1 MSAPRGTLP
10 PVKPTP
16 LLALT
21 VGDPAGI
28 GPETVL
34 RSLAE
39 PEVRCAARLVVIGP
53 AELRPRGVPSLAEG
67 DASRWRESLAEGG
80 AGWIPLEGLARWRTG
95 ETSREGGVAA
105 LAALRVG
112 HRLALA
118 RDVDAL
124 VTAPVS
130 KEALHAAGEKVE
142 GQTGLLGSWCGVSDH
157 QMLAV
162 AGKLRVLL
170 CTRHLP
176 LREAIAALD
185 EELVLRHLR
194 LFRRGLERLGFRSP
208 RLALA
213 GLNPHAGEH
222 GMFGD
227 EEREILEP
235 AAARAREEGILV
247 VGPISPDVVFADG
260 AKGHYAG
267 VLALYHDQAFI
278 PIKLLGEGCG
288 FTVILGLPYLRLSPA
303 HGVAFDIAGKGVA
316 RHADLVATL
325 LQAAEWGA
333 GFAGW

>member
-1 MSAPRGTLP
+1 
-10 PVKPTP
+10 VKPTP

-34 RSLAE
+34 RALAE
-39 PEVRCAARLVVIGP
+39 PEVRRAARLVVIGP
-53 AELRPRGVPSLAEG
+53 AELRPDGVRPLDEC
-67 DASRWRESLAEGG
+67 DAARWREALADGS
-80 AGWIPLEGLARWRTG
+80 AGWIPLEGLRSWRTG
-95 ETSREGGVAA
+95 EASREGGVAA

-118 RDVDAL
+118 RHVDAL

-130 KEALHAAGEKVE
+130 KEALHAAGEEVE

-157 QMLAV
+157 QMLAI

-176 LREAIAALD
+176 LRRAIEALD

-194 LFRRGLERLGFRSP
+194 LFHRGLECLGVASP

-227 EEREILEP
+227 EERELLEP
-235 AAARAREEGILV
+235 AVAHARGEGIDV
-247 VGPISPDVVFADG
+247 TGPISPDVVFADG
-260 AKGHYAG
+260 AKGAFDG

-288 FTVILGLPYLRLSPA
+288 FTVILGLPYLRMSPA
-303 HGVAFDIAGKGVA
+303 HGVAFDIAGKGIA

-325 LQAAEWGA
+325 LQAAEWG
-333 GFAGW
+333 GSFRGW